1 MRKTSHANNQ
11 DERHPA
17 LRKLIPPPGAVV
29 LPIIGRTPIPIVPRT
44 VRVMAIFVQVDIVIA
59 LPSLRD
65 REALVPPQVMS
76 RLGSNRQASGQRPW
90 TPFPPFV
97 VHGRDDQHPELRRPL
112 NASHAARCVA
122 CQGVRSYPVPVALV
136 GECSIPVV

>member
-1 MRKTSHANNQ
+1 MPMRKISHATNQ

-65 REALVPPQVMS
+65 CEALVPPQVMS
-76 RLGSNRQASGQRPW
+76 GLGWLVDSRVDALPA
-90 TPFPPFV
+90 V
-97 VHGRDDQHPELRRPL
+97 RRPQ
-112 NASHAARCVA
+112 A
-122 CQGVRSYPVPVALV
+122 
-136 GECSIPVV
+136 